1 MRLLI
6 LLILGFHF
14 SFGQNL
20 SFSPGAISENNISL
34 NYYNTEYIFIQNTT
48 TEILNLEFELVEEDI
63 PSDWASSGCTNVIC
77 YISVPENGPL
87 GDLNPGEE
95 AYLSINLSVND
106 SPGDALIRFR
116 IFDKNM
122 PQINDTIT
130 FIYKAESDTLYATP
144 QPWAKINFYQNVL
157 TVFLKGGNSKTELK
171 VFDLGGKLIAQQ
183 EIQTITSLSFQNFTN
198 GIYIIMVENESG
210 QQIIQKVFKGS

>member
-6 LLILGFHF
+6 LFILAFHF

-20 SFSPGAISENNISL
+20 SFSPGAVTENNISL
-34 NYYNTEYIFIQNTT
+34 DYYNTEYIFITNNTSDV
-48 TEILNLEFELVEEDI
+48 LNLEFELVQEDI
-63 PSDWASSGCTNVIC
+63 PVDWAASGCTNVIC

-106 SPGDALIRFR
+106 SPGDAIIRFR
-116 IFDKNM
+116 IFDPDN

-130 FIYKAESDTLYATP
+130 FIYKAESDTLYSTP

-157 TVFLKGGNSKTELK
+157 TVFLKSGNSKTELK
-171 VFDLGGKLIAQQ
+171 VFDMGGKLIAQHDI
-183 EIQTITSLSFQNFTN
+183 ETITSLSFRDFTD